1 MPKIKTSRVSYPE
14 GWELIEP
21 TIRELDAKMREGMH
35 RRYFIRGTH
44 YWNQLIFGAYN
55 CTNTLCSCSWKWS
68 TWWEEEVWSSL
79 AHFPYFS
86 SKEPLHIWSLLQKEG
101 DITEALWVLPGPGL
115 CRPQSD
121 SEVEKGR
128 YSWSIFIVYCL
139 LLGWLFRYNRLSSF
153 GGRLG
158 GRDVNLLMFC
168 NQLVDLFSGNDA

>member
-121 SEVEKGR
+121 CEVEKGR
-128 YSWSIFIVYCL
+128 SVGILGPYVLYIVYCSVSYLATIDYL
-139 LLGWLFRYNRLSSF
+139 LLGGGWEGGMLISS
-153 GGRLG
+153 
-158 GRDVNLLMFC
+158 C
-168 NQLVDLFSGNDA
+168 SAISW

>member
-121 SEVEKGR
+121 CEVEKGR
-128 YSWSIFIVYCL
+128 SVGILGPYVLYIVYCSVSYLATIDYL
-139 LLGWLFRYNRLSSF
+139 LFWGGWEGGMLISS
-153 GGRLG
+153 
-158 GRDVNLLMFC
+158 C
-168 NQLVDLFSGNDA
+168 SAISW